1 MDSATSELVRQ
12 RAGHRCEYCRLPQ
25 HASALR
31 FHIEHIIA
39 RQHGG
44 TDDPVNLALACPECN
59 YQNGTNLSSIDLD
72 TGKVTPLFHPRRDQ
86 WMDHFA
92 RDAARIVGKS
102 PTGRTTVWLLEMNT
116 GDRLRWREM
125 FLRLGLLE

>member
-12 RAGHRCEYCRLPQ
+12 RAGHRCEYCHLPQ
-25 HASALR
+25 PASALR
-31 FHIEHIIA
+31 LHIEHIIA

-44 TDDPVNLALACPECN
+44 ADDSANLALACPECN
-59 YQNGTNLSSIDLD
+59 YQKGTNLTGIDPD
-72 TGKVTPLFHPRRDQ
+72 TGKVTPLFHPRCDQ
-86 WMDHFA
+86 WAEHFA

-125 FLRLGLLE
+125 LLRLGPLE